1 MLLSRNNNHVFISGQ
16 TRSGKTYFAGRALAE
31 LPGPVVFINLQEED
45 LPARFLTINSEKIA
59 TDQLIG
65 AVKDGLKIDLR
76 LPFDQQKSNL
86 VTAHII
92 NSCMAAGFSEKRPV
106 YIALD
111 ECHLLKDRGLEKAIE
126 AATRGLKRGVRCV
139 FITQRPALSSKTLY
153 TQSSEQYIFY
163 LASSEKEYLR
173 NKGLD
178 YDTCLDHWTRLGQHS
193 YIYYDGF
200 KLEGRRRING

>member
-1 MLLSRNNNHVFISGQ
+1 MLLSRQNNHVFISGQ

-45 LPARFLTINSEKIA
+45 LPARFLTIKSEKIS
-59 TDQLIG
+59 TDQLIQ
-65 AVKDGLKIDLR
+65 AVKDGVKIDLR

-178 YDTCLDHWTRLGQHS
+178 YDICLEHWTKNGQHS

-200 KLEGRRRING
+200 KLEGRKRING

>member
-1 MLLSRNNNHVFISGQ
+1 MLLSRQNNHIFISGQ

-45 LPARFLTINSEKIA
+45 LPARFLTIKSEKIS
-59 TDQLIG
+59 TDQLIQ
-65 AVKDGLKIDLR
+65 AVKDGVKIDLR

-153 TQSSEQYIFY
+153 TQAAEQYIFY

-178 YDTCLDHWTRLGQHS
+178 YDQCLEHWTNLGQHS

-200 KLEGRRRING
+200 KLEGRKRING